1 MLDFAGDLMAGG
13 RDVAVARIGGVD
25 ENMVRPHR
33 HDYFEIYVLEAGS
46 RYHWADRS
54 LYRIEPSELI
64 IFPPGVE
71 HFSYADAGV
80 RFRRVVVYFTPEAVL
95 YPHVLDAIR
104 AEVSVVRP
112 ERTGLRAVQQV
123 VEELLAAQDV
133 LGDGSQDE
141 MRLLVTQLLVRLLR
155 GERRDARTAP
165 REGRIADVIHYLHDN
180 YAEPIDLATLS
191 ERFFV
196 SPFYLSREFK
206 KHTGATI
213 IGYVNGLRVGRA
225 ERLLQETEDPVSQ
238 ISAAVGFA
246 NVTHFNRVFR
256 ARTEMSPSQFRSR
269 ERTGATA

>member
-1 MLDFAGDLMAGG
+1 MLDFAGDLMASG

-54 LYRIEPSELI
+54 LYRIEPAELI
-64 IFPPGVE
+64 VFPPGVE
-71 HFSYADAGV
+71 HFSYADVGV

-104 AEVSVVRP
+104 DEVTVVRP
-112 ERTGLRAVQQV
+112 GRGVQQV

-133 LGDGSQDE
+133 LGDVSQDE
-141 MRLLVTQLLVRLLR
+141 MRLLVTQLLVRMLR

-165 REGRIADVIHYLHDN
+165 REGRIADVIHHLHDH
-180 YAEPIDLATLS
+180 YAEPTDLATLA
-191 ERFFV
+191 EKFFI

-213 IGYVNGLRVGRA
+213 IGYVNDLRVGRA
-225 ERLLQETEDPVSQ
+225 ERLLQETEDSVSQ

-256 ARTEMSPSQFRSR
+256 ARKDMSPSQCRAL
-269 ERTGATA
+269 ERTGRSA